1 MIKRKDFITGNFK
14 KRALKREGHPI
25 AKFLKEKYAYAFK
38 AMEIAKAVKMTNA
51 GVRSMLRKLVIKKL
65 VIHKVPYFA
74 WKK

>member
-14 KRALKREGHPI
+14 KRALKREEHPI
-25 AKFLKEKYAYAFK
+25 AMYLKKMVNFAFK
-38 AMEIAKAVKMTNA
+38 ASEIAKAVKMTNA